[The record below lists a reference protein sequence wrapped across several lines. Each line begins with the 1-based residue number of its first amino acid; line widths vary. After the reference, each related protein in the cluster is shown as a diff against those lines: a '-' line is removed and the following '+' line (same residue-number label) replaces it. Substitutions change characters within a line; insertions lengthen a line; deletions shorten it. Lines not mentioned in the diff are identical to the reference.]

1 MPHLIRLRIVS
12 AGHPAARMDDLT
24 FDFTDSGG
32 RPVDSVIWLRNGGG
46 KSSLLNL
53 FFSTLRPDKSDFLG
67 AKAESKQRRLD
78 HYILPQ
84 APAVVVCEWALDN
97 PADSLF
103 TETRRHL
110 TGVFYERQPS
120 RDGGDSPLK
129 RLYFGGPVTGEDPR
143 LSIDGLPLRVTD
155 ITGGSLRRTL
165 SAFRREWTELRN
177 GFPHLQVFG
186 TSIQRDWAE
195 YLEGLG
201 IDPEL
206 FFYQIQMNLREGGAK
221 EMFHFRE
228 SEDFADFLL
237 KMVMDPDH
245 ATQVSKNIR
254 DFRERLYLRRDQ
266 LLPEADLTEG
276 LMARLEPLEGI
287 ARERRARLNDLTKA
301 GARLEYLDRFI
312 ADRREA
318 LDEEKAELA
327 RTAEAATA
335 DAETHGAEA
344 DRSRRRSASLRRWAA
359 RERLKTAEQ
368 NREEALLAR
377 QTAEREYILWR
388 AAGPCASMRRY
399 EAEAEAHRS
408 ELHRKAETHAPLRDD
423 LIAAARALHAALN
436 WRVRSLREEQT
447 RLAAEAETARK
458 AARTHRDRA
467 NELNVSAAGSEKEA
481 ELRRRR
487 LAEAETERNRL
498 TESGVLLTGETGD
511 RAVTRLGAAVEEG
524 RIDLNRARKSLA
536 EIKEK
541 RDRLVSE
548 ARDLEGRRTE
558 LSHEK
563 DLLERDLA
571 AARTEKA
578 SIEARPLWTE
588 ALELT
593 LETAD
598 LNRLTGEGVAELEA
612 ELHRL
617 FQGLVGLRIE
627 RSENERF
634 RDYLGRHGLLP
645 PSPDAETVLKILQ
658 SRLPAVWSGWSYIS
672 ANAKDNLSRRGMV
685 KNNPDLA
692 TGVVVRSEDFD
703 TAVAILEASPP
714 SLRTPVAVAPADA
727 FEAGD
732 DPRRLV
738 VGPETDAFFDPAAG
752 EAELVRI
759 EGRSMELDETL
770 ARLEFRHAGLR
781 DDLLSIARFREK
793 YSPAW
798 FEARTA
804 AVTKKEAAVAEAT
817 TALAEI
823 RKAAEASEKDIRDT
837 ETRIEEIQAENHQS
851 ERRLERA
858 ADFRDRFERHLPRIR
873 EEMEAFEA
881 SARDD
886 RQKAAEEKKAAETAE
901 AEAGDR
907 FRKSVIQGEDASAAE
922 GVRDAV
928 EYLEGPA
935 PEAEAGDARILTDEY
950 SRLKRQYE
958 TEVGEAGLQQMIE
971 RSRREAAEARKA
983 MRKILRAAAGVEHPV
998 TEAEVAGAVAS
1009 LSTADAI
1016 EDELAAAERDRTEA
1030 LTRSAAAAAAVRQ
1043 AAGELKQREDACRRM
1058 GDVPEPD
1065 PSETPADPDAA
1076 LEEADRHAEAADR
1089 SEALAVDGR
1098 EAAEKAIAAVRR
1110 HETALESLGK
1120 DAGSLSGLRKGYTDL
1135 LGQTPPAFAPEET
1148 PEEGLSDSEV
1158 YDRVEALSESLRILR
1173 KGFGKLDRLRDE
1185 AVREI
1190 QSFAREE
1197 RFSAITHSVGR
1208 RFREVAAEHLE
1219 AEIEGWMEKLDVRLS
1234 TIRDELKTAD
1244 AHRDILI
1251 RQLLQI
1257 AEEGL
1262 ALLKRAAS
1270 RSTLPED
1277 LPAMGGKRFMT
1288 VATRES
1294 ESQEEKRGRMADL
1307 LERFLEEGTIPM
1319 GIDLVQRAVRH
1330 LARRMRI
1337 RILHPD
1343 PDHYTRNIEIP
1354 ELARL
1359 SGGEQLTGAVLLFCT
1374 LAKLRAR
1381 QRGKR
1386 ADRSSVLL
1394 LDNPIGH
1401 ASRVRFLTIQQTIAR
1416 VMGVQLIFTTGINDP
1431 ESLAV
1436 FPNIIRLKNQR
1447 IDRNTGHRMIE
1458 TDEETPVHSRIEGVR
1473 LVRDTDAGGDASEET
1488 SGEPGEEIQPLP

>member
-1 MPHLIRLRIVS
+1 
-12 AGHPAARMDDLT
+12 MDDLT

-84 APAVVVCEWALDN
+84 APAVVVCEWVLDN

-120 RDGGDSPLK
+120 RDGGDTPLK
-129 RLYFGGPVTGEDPR
+129 RLYFGGPITGEDPR

-165 SAFRREWTELRN
+165 PAFRREWTELRN
-177 GFPHLQVFG
+177 AFPHLQVFE

-245 ATQVSKNIR
+245 AAQVSKNIR

-276 LMARLEPLEGI
+276 LMTRLEPLTGI
-287 ARERRARLNDLTKA
+287 ARERRARLKDLSEA

-312 ADRREA
+312 ADRRED
-318 LDEEKAELA
+318 LDAEKAGLA
-327 RTAEAATA
+327 RTAEAAAA
-335 DAETHGAEA
+335 DAEAHGAEA
-344 DRSRRRSASLRRWAA
+344 DRSRRRSAALRRWAA
-359 RERLKTAEQ
+359 RERLKAADHR
-368 NREEALLAR
+368 REKALLTR
-377 QTAEREYILWR
+377 QTAEREYLLWR

-399 EAEAEAHRS
+399 EAEAEAHRA

-436 WRVRSLREEQT
+436 RRVRNLREEQA
-447 RLAAEAETARK
+447 RMSAEAETARK
-458 AARTHRDRA
+458 AARTHRERA

-481 ELRRRR
+481 EHRRGR
-487 LAEAETERNRL
+487 LTEAETERNRL
-498 TESGVLLTGETGD
+498 TESGVLRTGEDGD
-511 RAVTRLGAAVEEG
+511 RAVARLRAAVEEG
-524 RIDLNRARKSLA
+524 RIDLNRVRKALA
-536 EIKEK
+536 EVKEK
-541 RDRLVSE
+541 RDRLASE

-558 LSHEK
+558 LSYEK
-563 DLLERDLA
+563 DLLVRDLA
-571 AARTEKA
+571 AARAEKA

-593 LETAD
+593 PETAD
-598 LNRLTGEGVAELEA
+598 LNRFTREGVAELEA

-617 FQGLVGLRIE
+617 FQRLVGLRIE

-658 SRLPAVWSGWSYIS
+658 SRFPAVWSGWSYIS
-672 ANAKDNLSRRGMV
+672 ANAKDNPSRRRWV
-685 KNNPDLA
+685 AAHPDLA
-692 TGVVVRSEDFD
+692 AGVVVRSEDFD
-703 TAVAILEASPP
+703 AAVAALESSPP

-727 FEAGD
+727 FQAGGE
-732 DPRRLV
+732 PRRLV

-770 ARLEFRHAGLR
+770 SRLETRHAGLR

-793 YSPAW
+793 YPPDW
-798 FEARTA
+798 FEAQTA
-804 AVTKKEAAVAEAT
+804 AVTKKGAAVAEAT

-823 RKAAEASEKDIRDT
+823 RTAVDASQSEIRDT
-837 ETRIEEIQAENHQS
+837 ETRIEEIQADNHQS
-851 ERRLERA
+851 ERWLERA
-858 ADFRDRFERHLPRIR
+858 VDFRDRFERHLSGIR
-873 EEMEAFEA
+873 AEMDAFEA

-922 GVRDAV
+922 RERDAV
-928 EYLEGPA
+928 EYLGGPA
-935 PEAEAGDARILTDEY
+935 PEPEAGDARVLTDEY
-950 SRLKRQYE
+950 ARLKRRYE
-958 TEVGEAGLQQMIE
+958 SEVGEAGLQQMIE
-971 RSRREAAEARKA
+971 RSRRETAEARKA
-983 MRKILRAAAGVEHPV
+983 MRKILRGAEGGEHPV
-998 TEAEVAGAVAS
+998 TEAEVAETVAG
-1009 LSTADAI
+1009 LSTTDAI
-1016 EDELAAAERDRTEA
+1016 EDELAAAETARTEA
-1030 LTRSAAAAAAVRQ
+1030 LTRSAEVDAAVQRVES
-1043 AAGELKQREDACRRM
+1043 ELKEREDACREM
-1058 GDVPEPD
+1058 GEVPEID
-1065 PSETPADPDAA
+1065 PGDTPVDPDAA
-1076 LEEADRHAEAADR
+1076 LEEADRHAEAAEQ
-1089 SEALAVDGR
+1089 SETLAEAGR
-1098 EAAEKAIAAVRR
+1098 KTA
-1110 HETALESLGK
+1110 ETAGAGVQQREIAMESLAK
-1120 DAGSLSGLRKGYTDL
+1120 DASGLANLRKGYADL
-1135 LGQTPPAFAPEET
+1135 LGQAPPASEPGEPPDEA
-1148 PEEGLSDSEV
+1148 LSDSEV
-1158 YDRVEALSESLRILR
+1158 YGRVEALSESLRILR
-1173 KGFGKLDRLRDE
+1173 KGFGKLDRQRDE

-1190 QSFAREE
+1190 QSFAGEE
-1197 RFSAITHSVGR
+1197 RFAGISHSVGR
-1208 RFREVAAEHLE
+1208 RFRDVAAEHLE
-1219 AEIEGWMEKLDVRLS
+1219 AEIDGWMEKLEVRLS

-1277 LPAMGGKRFMT
+1277 LPIMGGKRFMT

-1307 LERFLEEGTIPM
+1307 LERFLEEGTIPA

-1386 ADRSSVLL
+1386 TDRSSVLF

-1473 LVRDTDAGGDASEET
+1473 LVREAET
-1488 SGEPGEEIQPLP
+1488 SGESPSPPQIPS